1 MCLPF
6 DTFVSYLILLFPM
19 KYFCFLF
26 YTFEYFFDTLRRC
39 FTPRTWPVAGQASRR
54 GSTVLRRPWSPSPCL
69 GIAHCSHFCWWPGCW
84 GLTSGCRRASD
95 PAEDDHLL
103 WRGRPPDVAHHL
115 CAGFLHCG
123 SFVGPECVLWAVSC
137 CWGWG
142 RCWLSHISIDA
153 NVWGE
158 SNIMTDV
165 Y

>member
-1 MCLPF
+1 M
-6 DTFVSYLILLFPM
+6 
-19 KYFCFLF
+19 F
-26 YTFEYFFDTLRRC
+26 YSPD
-39 FTPRTWPVAGQASRR
+39 VAR
-54 GSTVLRRPWSPSPCL
+54 
-69 GIAHCSHFCWWPGCW
+69 
-84 GLTSGCRRASD
+84 RRAGIETRID
-95 PAEDDHLL
+95 GPAVALVPFPVPGHSSLFSLL
-103 WRGRPPDVAHHL
+103 RVAWLLGAHQRLSAGVRPGAGRPSAVGASSGRCSMRGCPPDVAHHL

-142 RCWLSHISIDA
+142 RCWLPHINIGA